1 MNGYPTEYNTY
12 QPMFWQSAFSAIIGV
27 AMMIALGTWA
37 LSTVRKALKGED
49 VEFPL

>member
-1 MNGYPTEYNTY
+1 MNGYPAEYNNY

-27 AMMIALGTWA
+27 AMMIALGAWA
-37 LSTVRKALKGED
+37 LSTVKKALKGED